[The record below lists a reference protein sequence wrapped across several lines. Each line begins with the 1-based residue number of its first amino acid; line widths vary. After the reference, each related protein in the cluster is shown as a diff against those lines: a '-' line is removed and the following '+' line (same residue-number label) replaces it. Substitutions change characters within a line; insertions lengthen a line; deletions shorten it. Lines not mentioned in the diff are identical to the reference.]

1 MDADGLLNKFAGVG
15 FYLRLFPRKPLPK
28 KMPPLISSGTKFELY
43 RPQNLDF
50 IFNER

>member
-15 FYLRLFPRKPLPK
+15 FYLRLFPRKAITE
-28 KMPPLISSGTKFELY
+28 KMPLMSSGTKFELY